1 MTTLAKLLEE
11 KLKIVRVSIADVLKS
26 VLARPEGKLAAEAK
40 EELINGRIP
49 RDEVCLELLNRRLQE
64 LDC

>member
-11 KLKIVRVSIADVLKS
+11 KLKIVRVSISDVLKS
-26 VLARPEGKLAAEAK
+26 VLERPEGQLACEAK

-49 RDEVCLELLNRRLQE
+49 RDEVCLELLNRRL
-64 LDC
+64 